1 MKLIEIEPHFWELY
15 QDEFG
20 MYLNVLIHNN
30 FVTYEKS
37 ICLDV
42 EASQDFL
49 NQGKLSID
57 ALARRI
63 ESSMLRK
70 DYDRFYTYENVSIE
84 QKQSMHDAFIEWK
97 NMNQI

>member
-1 MKLIEIEPHFWELY
+1 MKLIEIEPNFWELY

-20 MYLNVLIHNN
+20 MYLNVLIHNS
-30 FVTYEKS
+30 FVTYGKS

-42 EASQDFL
+42 EVIQNYL
-49 NQGKLSID
+49 NQGKLIID

-84 QKQSMHDAFIEWK
+84 QKRSMHDAFIEWK
-97 NMNQI
+97 HMN

>member
-1 MKLIEIEPHFWELY
+1 MKSIEIEPNFWELY

-20 MYLNVLIHNN
+20 MYLNVLIHNS
-30 FVTYEKS
+30 FVTYGKS

-42 EASQDFL
+42 EVIQNYL
-49 NQGKLSID
+49 NQGKLIID

-84 QKQSMHDAFIEWK
+84 QKRSMHDAFIEWK
-97 NMNQI
+97 HMN